1 MTALGRQR
9 NRPPARNRLWA
20 AGRAGWLALWFLLA
34 LVPPGAASVTERV
47 VTDPVTGLAIGGYD
61 PVAYFTDGKPAP
73 GGEEFEYRA
82 EGVIWRFR
90 NEGNRAAF
98 TAAIHVYR
106 PRFGGYDPLAVGR
119 GVGTAGHPEIW
130 AIHGGR
136 LYLFYDEKA
145 RAAFLA
151 APDEAVRRADET
163 WAEVLRTLVP

>member
-9 NRPPARNRLWA
+9 IGPPVRRWFRP
-20 AGRAGWLALWFLLA
+20 AGRTGWLVLWFLLA
-34 LVPPGAASVTERV
+34 VAAPGAASVTERV
-47 VTDPVTGLAIGGYD
+47 VTDPLTGLAIGGYD
-61 PVAYFTDGKPAP
+61 PVAYFTDGKPAL
-73 GGEEFEYRA
+73 GRAEFEYRA

-90 NEGNRAAF
+90 NEGNRTAFAAD
-98 TAAIHVYR
+98 IHVYR

-119 GVGTAGHPEIW
+119 GVGTAGHPDIW
-130 AIHGGR
+130 AIHGRR